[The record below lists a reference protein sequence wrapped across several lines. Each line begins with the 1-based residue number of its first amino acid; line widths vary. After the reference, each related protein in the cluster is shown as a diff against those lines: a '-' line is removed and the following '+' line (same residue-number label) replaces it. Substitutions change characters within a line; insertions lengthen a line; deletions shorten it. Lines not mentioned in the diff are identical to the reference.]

1 MAVPVKK
8 FAGRTARICSSIRQA
23 FVRIYLQK
31 TPPTGRF
38 LVGEILSLFRYV

>member
-8 FAGRTARICSSIRQA
+8 FAGRTTRACSSKRQA
-23 FVRIYLQK
+23 LVRIYLQK